1 MIFQQPPPAP
11 SQRQNQR
18 ILLYLTTSLPK
29 SPTEWSM
36 FQLRLGRESEL
47 YSLIKT
53 SQKQNGVNITSE
65 SSQKTVF
72 PLLQEWPLQ
81 HLAIHAQSHASTSFL
96 VEFSTMY
103 NFHFWLEVAQVV
115 LQDLCSEVL
124 FYGKEFNKS
133 ILVVKVVLFALESKV
148 SSCNK

>member
-1 MIFQQPPPAP
+1 
-11 SQRQNQR
+11 
-18 ILLYLTTSLPK
+18 
-29 SPTEWSM
+29 
-36 FQLRLGRESEL
+36 
-47 YSLIKT
+47 
-53 SQKQNGVNITSE
+53 
-65 SSQKTVF
+65 
-72 PLLQEWPLQ
+72 
-81 HLAIHAQSHASTSFL
+81 
-96 VEFSTMY
+96 MY